1 MYAKH
6 VKRPLD
12 FVLSL
17 TALIILSPLL
27 LILTFVGAIA
37 MKGNPYF
44 IQKRTGKEQK
54 DFYLVKFRTM
64 SNEKDEFGNLLPD
77 NERTNSYG
85 EFLRSVSFDELPE
98 LLNIIK
104 GEMSFVGPRPLLPE
118 YNIFFTTE
126 ELRRFNVKPG
136 LIPPDSVDESP
147 IISWTKQFEY
157 ECTYAD
163 NVCLKSDLNIILK
176 TFKMLFAR
184 KKSHYGEFVRTP
196 LNVEREKVVYSDK

>member
-1 MYAKH
+1 MNSLCAAVFCSVTRK
-6 VKRPLD
+6 KFRF
-12 FVLSL
+12 FVV
-17 TALIILSPLL
+17 T
-27 LILTFVGAIA
+27 ILT
-37 MKGNPYF
+37 
-44 IQKRTGKEQK
+44 TG
-54 DFYLVKFRTM
+54 
-64 SNEKDEFGNLLPD
+64 
-77 NERTNSYG
+77 
-85 EFLRSVSFDELPE
+85 
-98 LLNIIK
+98 
-104 GEMSFVGPRPLLPE
+104 GPRPLLPE

-196 LNVEREKVVYSDK
+196 LNVEREKA